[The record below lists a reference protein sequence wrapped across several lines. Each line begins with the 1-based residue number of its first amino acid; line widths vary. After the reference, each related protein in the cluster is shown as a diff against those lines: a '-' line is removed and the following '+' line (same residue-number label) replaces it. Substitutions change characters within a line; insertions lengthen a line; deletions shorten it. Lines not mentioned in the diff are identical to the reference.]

1 MRTLVKAITTGIAER
16 VDQIPAGFVHA
27 EAGIFE
33 NSSAI
38 EISDHISPP
47 GFTTIA
53 IGLVNNSRI
62 PTRAA
67 ADRFDRS
74 DIGAGWIF
82 NQREY
87 TGRYIEFINVVA
99 IR

>member
-16 VDQIPAGFVHA
+16 IDQIPTGFVHA

-38 EISDHISPP
+38 EISDHICAP

-53 IGLVNNSRI
+53 IGFIYNSCI

-74 DIGAGWIF
+74 NIGAG
-82 NQREY
+82 
-87 TGRYIEFINVVA
+87 
-99 IR
+99 